1 LGESASARTEREL
14 ADLRREID
22 RDLRAL
28 QWRAKQDL
36 DPRRLAARQPVAVG
50 GALASLAVAGAVAI
64 ASRLRGAR
72 RSRGERELDQI
83 VSRLGGRLDQLKG
96 KTRKR
101 FREAL
106 RKEIGEVES
115 GPRAK
120 QAAWEAVTAA
130 LTAAA
135 TLVAQRFAGRLA
147 ADEDVATAS
156 RRERRPR

>member
-1 LGESASARTEREL
+1 MGESASARTEREL

-36 DPRRLAARQPVAVG
+36 DPRRLTARQPVAVG